1 MIDLS
6 KENDND
12 NVSTQVDNVS
22 TQVDDKYPTDKTYH
36 AYFSTKYYD
45 RIKNTEHC
53 RTKNAL
59 KGVICLPLD
68 VTIVGFNI
76 MGVIAMN
83 ICYIFG

>member
-1 MIDLS
+1 MNVTDS
-6 KENDND
+6 KESD
-12 NVSTQVDNVS
+12 NVTLE
-22 TQVDDKYPTDKTYH
+22 KYPSDKIYH

-68 VTIVGFNI
+68 ATIIGFNI
-76 MGVIAMN
+76 LGAIAMN
-83 ICYIFG
+83 LCYIMG